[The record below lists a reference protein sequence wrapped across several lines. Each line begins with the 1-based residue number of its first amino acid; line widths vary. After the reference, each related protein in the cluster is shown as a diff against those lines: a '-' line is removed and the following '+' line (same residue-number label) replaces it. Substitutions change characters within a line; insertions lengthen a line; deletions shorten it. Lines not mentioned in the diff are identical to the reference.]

1 MENQI
6 YILLHSQAD
15 SKYLF
20 CIICELNIVV
30 VLNEKYISMK
40 QRSVIIRL
48 CLVYK
53 CMKKKQ
59 HLTEMKSKKNW
70 LQSLSEKDILTQF
83 TTSTWSNNKSA
94 LIKHGRC
101 ILKLF
106 LMVTARKSF
115 ASVLFKKKLY
125 SILVLS
131 FSGKVEKSALPK
143 SQYVNLN
150 FDLYNQEPTQP
161 PLEFIQHIQ
170 FTVSNTSHIV
180 KTVFPAWTSVA

>member
-1 MENQI
+1 MCWPSMENQI

-30 VLNEKYISMK
+30 VLNEKYISIK

-48 CLVYK
+48 CLIYK

-115 ASVLFKKKLY
+115 AFVLCKKKLFY
-125 SILVLS
+125 FGIVI
-131 FSGKVEKSALPK
+131 FWQGGKICT
-143 SQYVNLN
+143 SQI
-150 FDLYNQEPTQP
+150 T
-161 PLEFIQHIQ
+161 IC
-170 FTVSNTSHIV
+170 
-180 KTVFPAWTSVA
+180 